1 MKATSSCR
9 RLLTWLCITALAA
22 LVVQTNAAL
31 VLCVAND
38 HTAVEA
44 VHEGLACADKTVHT
58 HSLGAPDAGCTDT
71 PLLRTSIPTAP
82 ERQAHTTM
90 LLARLTVVVA
100 AAPESDFSFARLDV
114 SPPPRELDR
123 ALPTIV
129 LVL

>member
-1 MKATSSCR
+1 MKAPRSSR

-22 LVVQTNAAL
+22 LVVQTNATL

-44 VHEGLACADKTVHT
+44 AHEGLARADETVHQ

-71 PLLRTSIPTAP
+71 PLLRPSIPTAP

-90 LLARLTVVVA
+90 LLARLPVVA
-100 AAPESDFSFARLDV
+100 AARESDSSVKRLDV
-114 SPPPRELDR
+114 SPPPRELER
-123 ALPTIV
+123 ALPTVV

>member
-44 VHEGLACADKTVHT
+44 VHEGLACADKTGHT

-90 LLARLTVVVA
+90 LLARLTVVC
-100 AAPESDFSFARLDV
+100 AAPESDFSSSRLDV

>member
-9 RLLTWLCITALAA
+9 RLLTWLCITALAT

-82 ERQAHTTM
+82 ERQAHATM
-90 LLARLTVVVA
+90 LLARLTVVA
-100 AAPESDFSFARLDV
+100 AARESDSSVTRLDV

>member
-1 MKATSSCR
+1 MEATRSSG

-44 VHEGLACADKTVHT
+44 VHEGPTCADKTVHT

-90 LLARLTVVVA
+90 LQARLTVVA
-100 AAPESDFSFARLDV
+100 AAPESDFLLARLDV
-114 SPPPRELDR
+114 SPPPRELER
-123 ALPTIV
+123 ALPTVV

>member
-1 MKATSSCR
+1 MKATRSSR

-90 LLARLTVVVA
+90 LLARLTVVA
-100 AAPESDFSFARLDV
+100 AARESDSSVTRLDV

>member
-1 MKATSSCR
+1 MKATRSSR

-22 LVVQTNAAL
+22 LVVQTNAAV

-44 VHEGLACADKTVHT
+44 VHEGLACAGKTVHT

-71 PLLRTSIPTAP
+71 PLLRTSIPTAS

-90 LLARLTVVVA
+90 LLARLTVVIA

>member
-1 MKATSSCR
+1 MKATRSSR
-9 RLLTWLCITALAA
+9 WLLTWLCITALAA

-44 VHEGLACADKTVHT
+44 VHEGVACADKTVHT

-71 PLLRTSIPTAP
+71 PLLRPSIPTAP
-82 ERQAHTTM
+82 ERQALTTM
-90 LLARLTVVVA
+90 LLARLAVVSA
-100 AAPESDFSFARLDV
+100 ASERDLTFTRLDA
-114 SPPPRELDR
+114 SPPPRDLER

-129 LVL
+129 LLL